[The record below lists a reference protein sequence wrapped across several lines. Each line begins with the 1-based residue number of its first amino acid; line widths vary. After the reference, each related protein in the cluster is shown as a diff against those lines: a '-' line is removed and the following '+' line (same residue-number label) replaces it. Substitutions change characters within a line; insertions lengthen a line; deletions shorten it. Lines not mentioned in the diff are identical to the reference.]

1 VEYELESRCRIT
13 RVWLSTRLQK
23 EKEPHRTFVPS
34 ATNSS
39 TKRMSRVI
47 SALIETHPELAD
59 VFTYVLYPYLLPNAA
74 VAKARYDSV
83 VSELRAIIVEH
94 HEQQDEMMDWNDR
107 WPAEVGD
114 AGADDDDDDGVW
126 AAVHEEDT
134 DISEVDELC
143 PSWILLC
150 YGSGVLQVVG

>member
-1 VEYELESRCRIT
+1 
-13 RVWLSTRLQK
+13 
-23 EKEPHRTFVPS
+23 
-34 ATNSS
+34 
-39 TKRMSRVI
+39 MSRVI